1 MPQAIRL
8 AGAESVKGNAAI
20 RSAET
25 KKEIPMGMDVYGKN
39 ETNDYREEGGRNYF
53 RSNVW
58 WWRPLV
64 VQMEAAAPALF
75 AKVKYWGSNDGDGLD
90 NAEDCIAM
98 ADALEAMKPFVDKTQ
113 KALDAMP
120 DEECEFCHGEGTRPP
135 FYNGEQP
142 CVACKGTKTQRPKE
156 CSYPH
161 DWEFTQEWI
170 SFLRGC
176 GGFEIC

>member
-1 MPQAIRL
+1 
-8 AGAESVKGNAAI
+8 
-20 RSAET
+20 
-25 KKEIPMGMDVYGKN
+25 MGMDVYGKN

-64 VQMEAAAPALF
+64 DQMEAAAPALF
-75 AKVKYWGSNDGDGLD
+75 AKVEHWGSNDCDGLD

-98 ADALEAMKPFVDKTQ
+98 ADALEAMKPFVNKTQ

-120 DEECEFCHGEGTRPP
+120 DEECQYCKGRGSRFLNVE
-135 FYNGEQP
+135 Y
-142 CVACKGTKTQRPKE
+142 VACNACQGTAVQRPRE